1 MSRRRPCCAIHAAL
15 LFKSTIYGKK
25 KKKGEHICRI
35 LQTHCIFLLRNKMR
49 ISICGWAYVE
59 VAAVAIGMAKV

>member
-15 LFKSTIYGKK
+15 LFKSTIYGK